1 MNLSLLRSVRFNIFL
16 FCLLAAFSALGTFIP
31 QIPESPDK
39 AEAFLRAHTF
49 WGPVFSS
56 LGLFEL
62 YYSFWFTGLLGLLAF
77 NIVVCKLYSAPPDPG
92 LTHLPPEMHPED
104 AGKKEQAAAL
114 EPYHS
119 SFRSGLAAPSAA
131 EEVGGYFKS
140 RRYFTRTQSYGSKT
154 LSVHS
159 RHRIQRWGSYISHVS
174 LVVVLAGALVKGL
187 FGFEEMLP
195 VLEGRSQ
202 WMKNRPWEVFVDK
215 FEMEFYKD
223 GETPRL
229 FASEVRVR
237 GEDGPIARKR
247 ILVNDP
253 LALPAKVGQVKIYQA
268 SWGATG
274 MFKSAVLNAAGS
286 QVAVPMKKKVPLPG
300 VEGIEVTADV
310 LIPNFTVG
318 PGNRAETASL
328 DFRNPAVRFRFFTLG
343 RETAPLWLFQKF
355 PELCFTE
362 NEEGVLSQAPP
373 PPFSLASIDPVLF
386 SGLQAAYD
394 PGFPVVV
401 LGSLGL
407 LFGLSALFYLHRRK
421 VWVWVSPQGE
431 ACRVTI
437 GAWSSRGEREFD
449 REFHQMT
456 ADLKRLL
463 KESEEQSYGS
473 SPV

>member
-16 FCLLAAFSALGTFIP
+16 FCLLAAFSALGTFLP
-31 QIPESPDK
+31 QIPETPEK
-39 AEAFLRAHTF
+39 VEAFLRAHTF

-62 YYSFWFTGLLGLLAF
+62 YYSFWFTGLLGLMAF
-77 NIVVCKLYSAPPDPG
+77 NIIVCKLYSAPPDPG
-92 LTHLPPEMHPED
+92 LAHLPPEMHPED
-104 AGKKEQAAAL
+104 AEKKEQAATL
-114 EPYHS
+114 QPYHS
-119 SFRSGLAAPSAA
+119 SFHSGLAAASAL
-131 EEVGGYFKS
+131 ERIQEYFKS
-140 RRYFTRTQSYGSKT
+140 RRYFSRTHASGSKVLT
-154 LSVHS
+154 IHS
-159 RHRIQRWGSYISHVS
+159 RHRIQGWGSYISHVS
-174 LVVVLAGALVKGL
+174 LVVVLAGALIKGL

-195 VLEGRSQ
+195 ILEGRSQ

-215 FEMEFYKD
+215 FEMAFYKD

-229 FASEVRVR
+229 FASEVRVL
-237 GEDGPIARKR
+237 EKDGLLAQKR
-247 ILVNDP
+247 IVVNDP
-253 LALPAKVGQVKIYQA
+253 LALPATLGKVKIYQA

-274 MFKSAVLNAAGS
+274 MFKSATLKVAGKE
-286 QVAVPMKKKVPLPG
+286 VVVPMKKKVPVPG
-300 VEGIEVTADV
+300 AKGIEVTADV
-310 LIPNFTVG
+310 LMPNFTVG
-318 PGNRAETASL
+318 PGNRAEAASL

-362 NEEGVLSQAPP
+362 SEEGVLSHAPP

-386 SGLQAAYD
+386 SGLQVAYD

-401 LGSLGL
+401 LGSIGL
-407 LFGLSALFYLHRRK
+407 LSGLSALFYLHRRV
-421 VWVWVSPQGE
+421 VWVWASSDG
-431 ACRVTI
+431 ATCRITI

-449 REFHQMT
+449 REFYQMT
-456 ADLKRLL
+456 ADLKKLL